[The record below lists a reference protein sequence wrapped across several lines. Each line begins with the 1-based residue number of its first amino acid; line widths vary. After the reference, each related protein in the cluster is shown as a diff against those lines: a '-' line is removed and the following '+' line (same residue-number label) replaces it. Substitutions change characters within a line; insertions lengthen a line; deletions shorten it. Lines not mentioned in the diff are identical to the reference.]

1 MQSVTKRQPLVETQE
16 SSDELEDEFETQ
28 SSTPQE
34 CGNAMPVIPFETHAK
49 PPFKLLA
56 QEPED
61 KII

>member
-1 MQSVTKRQPLVETQE
+1 MKTQE
-16 SSDELEDEFETQ
+16 SSDELEDEFEPQ

-34 CGNAMPVIPFETHAK
+34 CGNTMPVIPFETHAK
-49 PPFKLLA
+49 PPFELLA